1 MKVDTPF
8 TQPPVAAPVPR
19 PVQDQAEQASARPVD
34 RPHHA
39 EAADNR
45 QPRTDAPQ
53 TPSGSHDAAP
63 SREAAERHA
72 AASGRHHETTSEQ
85 QQTGP
90 RNATEPSRV
99 GDLLDVLA

>member
-8 TQPPVAAPVPR
+8 PQPPVAAPVPR
-19 PVQDQAEQASARPVD
+19 PAQDQAEQASARPVD
-34 RPHHA
+34 RPHHD

-45 QPRTDAPQ
+45 QPRNDAPQ
-53 TPSGSHDAAP
+53 TLSVDQDAAP
-63 SREAAERHA
+63 SRETAERHA
-72 AASGRHHETTSEQ
+72 ASGRHDETASQQ

-90 RNATEPSRV
+90 RNATEPSQV

>member
-8 TQPPVAAPVPR
+8 PQPPVAAPVPR
-19 PVQDQAEQASARPVD
+19 PAQDQAEQTSARPVD
-34 RPHHA
+34 RPHHD

-45 QPRTDAPQ
+45 QPRNDAPL

-63 SREAAERHA
+63 SRETSERH
-72 AASGRHHETTSEQ
+72 AASGRHHETSSEQ